1 MNKIEENLSH
11 EKLNF
16 INGTCL
22 EELQYWKKIALVNV
36 SIVNERKQL
45 KDLVP
50 PTVFLTAI
58 KNAKKMDIYEIILYL
73 NLDNREQREQ
83 RTFIQDTPKREDV
96 SSFKAISENLKTLSK
111 SIKEDENMR
120 LKNKY
125 LFGGWISIAAK
136 VYRHDKIIKKKN
148 LPHRSED

>member
-96 SSFKAISENLKTLSK
+96 SSFKAISENLKTSSK

>member
-16 INGTCL
+16 INGNCL
-22 EELQYWKKIALVNV
+22 EELQYWKKVALVNV
-36 SIVNERKQL
+36 SIVNERKEL
-45 KDLVP
+45 KDLAP

-120 LKNKY
+120 LKNKC

-136 VYRHDKIIKKKN
+136 I
-148 LPHRSED
+148 